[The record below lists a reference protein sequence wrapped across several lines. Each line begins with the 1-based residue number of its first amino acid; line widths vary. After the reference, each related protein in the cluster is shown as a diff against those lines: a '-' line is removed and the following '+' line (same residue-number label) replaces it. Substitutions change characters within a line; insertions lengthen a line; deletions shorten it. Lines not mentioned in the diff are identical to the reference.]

1 MHSSPDSRTSMI
13 FFGVFLIN
21 LEETHDSNAPQRHRE
36 RDVRERQRE
45 ICVCEREREGGEAT
59 IPSNS
64 YNF

>member
-1 MHSSPDSRTSMI
+1 MI